1 MSHELKETMPDL
13 FECDECGRIVF
24 VSSWDPF
31 RKLVLDEG
39 TLNEEERLKVQ
50 HSFSRGV
57 TVSVD
62 ASEDNLFRD
71 FVNLIDELGGD
82 E

>member
-1 MSHELKETMPDL
+1 MSHELKETKPDL
-13 FECDECGRIVF
+13 FECDECGHVVF

-31 RKLVLDEG
+31 RKVVLDEG

-57 TVSVD
+57 TVSVE
-62 ASEDNLFRD
+62 ADNRPGIARMVDDLD
-71 FVNLIDELGGD
+71 LGGD